1 MSHVVNVCILNQSK
15 GHWLLNDA
23 LNIAISMSLK
33 LKEEM
38 NHLPLLDAWIDDDD
52 FDLNIVLET
61 FTKNIEKV
69 IKIIGS
75 FLSLLTRYN
84 ERRAHNMLA
93 LMLDPRLK
101 V

>member
-1 MSHVVNVCILNQSK
+1 
-15 GHWLLNDA
+15 
-23 LNIAISMSLK
+23 MSLK